1 MTKKRMFSGVQPTGN
16 LTIGNYLGAISNFSK
31 LQDEYECIYSVVDM
45 HSITIPQIPAELRKK
60 TRSILAMYLAT
71 GLDPEKSILFIQSHV
86 PEHVE
91 LSWVLS
97 SISYMGQLSRMTQYK
112 EKSVKST
119 ENLNAGLFTY
129 PVLMAADILL
139 YKADLVPVGE
149 DQRQHLELA
158 RDLAIRFNHKY
169 SDTFTVPDA
178 MIPKEAGKI
187 MSLKNAA
194 SKMSKSDLDSNA
206 SIYIMDD
213 KDTIIRK
220 IKKATTDS
228 LNRFAY
234 TKEQPELRNLINIYQ
249 GFSTMSVEEIVKK
262 YENENYSRF
271 KEELGELIA
280 ISLIPVQ
287 KRYDEIYHDDEY
299 IHQVAEMGRE
309 RARTIA
315 SKMIRKVY
323 KKVGFY
329 QL

>member
-1 MTKKRMFSGVQPTGN
+1 MFSGVQPTGN

>member
-228 LNRFAY
+228 LNRFSY